1 MYELLP
7 QEAKDVMD
15 CADVIL
21 AKGQANYESLS
32 GSGRHIYY
40 AFLCKCALF
49 TSRFDVPQLT
59 GMFVC
64 GDRSK

>member
-1 MYELLP
+1 
-7 QEAKDVMD
+7 MD

-21 AKGQANYESLS
+21 AKGQANYETLS
-32 GSGRHIYY
+32 GSGRQIYY